1 MKKEIKAINNK
12 ELKQALV
19 VTDMGEV
26 YKNGALVKP
35 YVRANHLSTNITFT
49 DGVNKSFYIHQLVMY
64 AFKGVMS
71 SKKNGTAVHHVNGD
85 KFDNRLENL
94 ELTTVSDNLTTY
106 LHSEAQGQSETV
118 YDEARIT
125 DGVVTLRHRGILLPD
140 YAINVA
146 GQVMK
151 FNKKTNQWK
160 VLKQSVANKKYP
172 SNIVVSIEGHGV
184 SLSQLMAENFMKIDK
199 SRKFKV
205 FQIDKGNGFENDFY
219 IYNLRIA
226 YKGDSQ
232 QVAQG
237 EQI

>member
-1 MKKEIKAINNK
+1 MEKTITTINGK
-12 ELKQALV
+12 TLKQALV
-19 VTDMGEV
+19 VDDMGNI
-26 YKNGALVKP
+26 YKNGVLVKP
-35 YVRANHLSTNITFT
+35 TVQSNHLSTNITFT
-49 DGVNKSFYIHQLVMY
+49 DGVNKRFYIHQLVMY

-71 SKKNGTAVHHVNGD
+71 SKKNNSAVHHVNGD
-85 KFDNRLENL
+85 KFDNRLINL
-94 ELTTVSDNLTTY
+94 KFTTVSDNLTTY
-106 LHSEAQGQSETV
+106 LHSEAQGQSETI

-125 DGVVTLRHRGILLPD
+125 DGVVTLKYKGILLPD

-160 VLKQSVANKKYP
+160 VLKQFIGNKKYP
-172 SNIVVSIEGHGV
+172 SNVVVNIQGHGV

-232 QVAQG
+232 QVA
-237 EQI
+237 